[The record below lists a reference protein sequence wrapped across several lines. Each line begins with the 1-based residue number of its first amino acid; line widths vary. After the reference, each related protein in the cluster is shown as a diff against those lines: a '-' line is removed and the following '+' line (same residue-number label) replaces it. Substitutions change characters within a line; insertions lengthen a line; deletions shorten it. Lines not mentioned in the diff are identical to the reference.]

1 MAHIDTSFIPM
12 MIVVALAFLVP
23 ILLSRLKGLFIPIVV
38 GELLAG
44 MIVGK
49 SGFGLVPED
58 HPILGILAPLGFAFL
73 MFLSGLEIDL
83 GSFTASG
90 DENASRARQLITSPL
105 GMGSTLMV
113 LVLSASVGA
122 GLIFWSQGLVKDP
135 WIMALIL
142 STTSLGVVMP
152 VLKEQG
158 FTGGGYGQTII
169 VSAMIADFST
179 ILLISAYSIFYRQG
193 LSVDLIL
200 VLALIAAFLVVY
212 RVTLIFKSFSSVE
225 RVFRQ
230 LSSATAQLGMKGA
243 FALAILFMALA
254 QGLGIEYILGS
265 FLAGVIVSALSN
277 GEGSELQEK
286 LDGIGY
292 GFFVPIFFIMVG
304 VGFDLPALLSS
315 GRALLLVPILIGVAY
330 AVKMVPI
337 LLFRL
342 QFSWRE
348 TFSAGVLMSARLSL
362 IIAAAAIGLEL
373 GVITEAVNSA
383 VILVAVITCT
393 VSPILFGWIT
403 PEKEERERIIVIGP
417 RSSAELLT
425 RRLREHEFDTVLVPA
440 KDIEGM
446 SERGPGEVYREVL
459 EEAGAEKAHTVV
471 AMRHSDKENLRLC
484 QVAHNDYGVE
494 NVISWVQNPAL
505 NDDFRKCGAR
515 VTNPAYSA
523 VLSIESMVLSPGT
536 FSLTAD
542 VDEMQEVR
550 EVRVTNNGI
559 HGRNIE
565 ELSLPG
571 DVLIFMIERDGG
583 VLVPDQVPG
592 HEISLQEDDVVTLAG
607 SAQEVDAA
615 VRYFK

>member
-1 MAHIDTSFIPM
+1 MAHIDTSFIPLM
-12 MIVVALAFLVP
+12 VVIALAFTVP
-23 ILLSRLKGLFIPIVV
+23 ILLSRLRGLFIPIVV
-38 GELLAG
+38 GELVAG

-49 SGFGLVPED
+49 SGFGIVPQD
-58 HPILGILAPLGFAFL
+58 HPILGVLAPLGFAFL

-83 GSFTASG
+83 GSFTAGG
-90 DENASRARQLITSPL
+90 DASSSRVRQLFTSPL

-113 LVLSASVGA
+113 LVLVASIGA
-122 GLIFWSQGLVKDP
+122 GLIFWYQGLVRDP

-193 LSVDLIL
+193 LSLDLVL
-200 VLALIAAFLVVY
+200 VLALILAFLVVY
-212 RVTLIFKSFSSVE
+212 WVTGAFKRIASVE
-225 RVFRQ
+225 RLFRQ

-243 FALAILFMALA
+243 FVLAILFMALA

-265 FLAGVIVSALSN
+265 FLAGVIVSALSS
-277 GEGSELQEK
+277 GESSELQEK

-315 GRALLLVPILIGVAY
+315 GRALLLVPILVGVAY
-330 AVKMVPI
+330 VVKLVPI
-337 LLFRL
+337 LVFRL

-348 TFSAGVLMSARLSL
+348 TIGAGVLMSARLSL

-393 VSPILFGWIT
+393 ISPVLFGWIS
-403 PEKEERERIIVIGP
+403 PEKEERDKIIVIGP
-417 RSSAELLT
+417 RSSAELLN
-425 RRLREHEFDTVLVPA
+425 RRLREHELDTVLISA
-440 KDIEGM
+440 QDIDGI
-446 SERGPGEVYREVL
+446 SEHGPEKKYAEVL
-459 EEAGAEKAHTVV
+459 KEAGAEKAHTVV
-471 AMRHSDKENLRLC
+471 AMRHSDMENLRLC
-484 QVAHNDYGVE
+484 RVAHNDYGVE

-505 NDDFRKCGAR
+505 NGDFRECGAR

-523 VLSIESMVLSPGT
+523 VLTMESMVLSPGA
-536 FSLTAD
+536 FSITAD
-542 VDEMQEVR
+542 VDEMHEVR
-550 EVRVTNNGI
+550 EVRVANSGL
-559 HGRNIE
+559 HGRD
-565 ELSLPG
+565 LSKITLPG
-571 DVLIFMIERDGG
+571 DVVVFMIERDGG

-607 SAQEVDAA
+607 SAEEVDNA
-615 VRYFK
+615 VKYFE

>member
-1 MAHIDTSFIPM
+1 MAHVDTSFIPL
-12 MIVVALAFLVP
+12 MIVIGLAFAVP
-23 ILLSRLKGLFIPIVV
+23 ILLSRIKGLFIPIVV
-38 GELLAG
+38 GELVAG
-44 MIVGK
+44 MIVGR
-49 SGFGLVPED
+49 SGLGLVPED

-83 GSFTASG
+83 SSFTTGG
-90 DENASRARQLITSPL
+90 DSSSSRAKQLFTSPL
-105 GMGSTLMV
+105 GTGSTLMV
-113 LVLSASVGA
+113 LVLTASIGA
-122 GLIFWSQGLVKDP
+122 GLIFWSQGLVRDP

-158 FTGGGYGQTII
+158 FTGGSYGQTII

-193 LSVDLIL
+193 LSIDLIL
-200 VLALIAAFLVVY
+200 VLALIGAFLVVY
-212 RVTLIFKSFSSVE
+212 YITTYFKSFRSVDQL
-225 RVFRQ
+225 FRR
-230 LSSATAQLGMKGA
+230 LSSATAQLGLKGA

-254 QGLGIEYILGS
+254 QGLGIEYILGA
-265 FLAGVIVSALSN
+265 FLAGVVVSALSR
-277 GEGSELQEK
+277 GESSELAEK

-330 AVKMVPI
+330 AVKLVPI
-337 LLFRL
+337 LILRF

-348 TFSAGVLMSARLSL
+348 TISAGVLMSARLSL

-393 VSPILFGWIT
+393 ISPVLFGWIS
-403 PEKEERERIIVIGP
+403 PEKEERDRIIVIGP

-425 RRLREHEFDTVLVPA
+425 RRLREHEFDTVLIPA

-446 SERGPGEVYREVL
+446 SDNGPEETYKGVL

-471 AMRHSDKENLRLC
+471 AMRHSDRENLRLC
-484 QVAHNDYGVE
+484 RVAHNDYGVE

-523 VLSIESMVLSPGT
+523 VLTMESMVLSPST
-536 FSLTAD
+536 FSMTAD
-542 VDEMQEVR
+542 VDQMQEVR
-550 EVRVTNNGI
+550 QVRITNSGL
-559 HGRNIE
+559 HGRTLDTI
-565 ELSLPG
+565 SLEG
-571 DVLIFMIERDGG
+571 DVLVFMIERDGG
-583 VLVPDQVPG
+583 VMVPDHVPG
-592 HEISLQEDDVVTLAG
+592 HEIALQEDDIITLAG
-607 SAQEVDAA
+607 DPEDVDAA
-615 VRYFK
+615 VRYFE

>member
-1 MAHIDTSFIPM
+1 MAHIDTSFIPLM
-12 MIVVALAFLVP
+12 VVIALAFMVP
-23 ILLSRLKGLFIPIVV
+23 ILLSRLRGLFIPIVV
-38 GELLAG
+38 GELVAG
-44 MIVGK
+44 MIVGE
-49 SGFGLVPED
+49 SGFGLVPVD
-58 HPILGILAPLGFAFL
+58 HLILGVLAPLGFAFL

-83 GSFTASG
+83 GSFTTGG
-90 DENASRARQLITSPL
+90 DADSSRARQLFTSPL
-105 GMGSTLMV
+105 GMGSALMV
-113 LVLSASVGA
+113 LVLAASIGA
-122 GLIFWSQGLVKDP
+122 GLIFWDQGLVRDP

-169 VSAMIADFST
+169 VAAMIADFST

-193 LSVDLIL
+193 LSLDLVL

-212 RVTLIFKSFSSVE
+212 WVTVSFKRIASVE
-225 RVFRQ
+225 RLFRQ

-265 FLAGVIVSALSN
+265 FLAGVIVSALSR
-277 GEGSELQEK
+277 GESSELQEK

-330 AVKMVPI
+330 VVKLGPI
-337 LLFRL
+337 LIFRL

-348 TFSAGVLMSARLSL
+348 TLGAGVLMSARLSL

-393 VSPILFGWIT
+393 VSPILFGWIS

-417 RSSAELLT
+417 RSSAELLN
-425 RRLREHEFDTVLVPA
+425 RRLREHEFDTVLISA
-440 KDIEGM
+440 QDIDGI
-446 SERGPGEVYREVL
+446 SEHGPEKKYAEVL
-459 EEAGAEKAHTVV
+459 KEAGAEQAHTVV
-471 AMRHSDKENLRLC
+471 AMRHSDMENLRLC
-484 QVAHNDYGVE
+484 RVARNEYGVE

-505 NDDFRKCGAR
+505 NDDFRQCGAR

-523 VLSIESMVLSPGT
+523 VLTMESMVLTPGA
-536 FSLTAD
+536 FSMTAD
-542 VDEMQEVR
+542 VDEMHEVR
-550 EVRVTNNGI
+550 EVRVTNSGL
-559 HGRNIE
+559 HGRA
-565 ELSLPG
+565 LDKLTLPG
-571 DVLIFMIERDGG
+571 DVLVFMIERDGG

-592 HEISLQEDDVVTLAG
+592 HEISLQEDDIVTLAG
-607 SAQEVDAA
+607 SAEEVENA
-615 VRYFK
+615 VKYFE

>member
-1 MAHIDTSFIPM
+1 M
-12 MIVVALAFLVP
+12 VVIALAFLVP

-38 GELLAG
+38 GELVAG
-44 MIVGK
+44 IIVGK
-49 SGFGLVPED
+49 SGLGIVPQD

-83 GSFTASG
+83 SSFTAGG
-90 DENASRARQLITSPL
+90 DEDSSRLKQLFTSPL
-105 GMGSTLMV
+105 GTGSTLMV
-113 LVLSASVGA
+113 FVLAASVGA
-122 GLIFWSQGLVKDP
+122 GLIFWSQGLVRDP

-158 FTGGGYGQTII
+158 FTGGSYGQTII

-193 LSVDLIL
+193 LSIDLVL

-212 RVTLIFKSFSSVE
+212 RVTLLFKSFDSVE
-225 RVFRQ
+225 RLFRQ

-265 FLAGVIVSALSN
+265 FLAGVIVSALSS
-277 GEGSELQEK
+277 GESSELSEK

-315 GRALLLVPILIGVAY
+315 GRALLLVPILVGVAY
-330 AVKMVPI
+330 AVKLVPI
-337 LLFRL
+337 LIFRF

-348 TFSAGVLMSARLSL
+348 TLSAGVLMSARLSL

-393 VSPILFGWIT
+393 VSPILFGWIA
-403 PEKEERERIIVIGP
+403 PEQEERERIIVIGP

-425 RRLREHEFDTVLVPA
+425 RRLREHEFDTVLIPA
-440 KDIEGM
+440 KKINGM
-446 SERGPGEVYREVL
+446 SERGPEEIYKDVL
-459 EEAGAEKAHTVV
+459 AEAGAEKAHTVV

-484 QVAHNDYGVE
+484 RVAHNDYGVE

-523 VLSIESMVLSPGT
+523 VLTIESMVLSPGT
-536 FSLTAD
+536 FSMTAD

-550 EVRVTNNGI
+550 EVRVTNDGL
-559 HGRNIE
+559 HGRALDS
-565 ELSLPG
+565 LSLPG
-571 DVLIFMIERDGG
+571 DVIVFMIERDGG
-583 VLVPDQVPG
+583 VLVPDQTPG
-592 HEISLQEDDVVTLAG
+592 HEITLQEDDVVTLAG
-607 SAQEVDAA
+607 SAEEVDAA
-615 VRYFK
+615 VRYFE

>member
-1 MAHIDTSFIPM
+1 MAHIETSFIPLM
-12 MIVVALAFLVP
+12 VVISLAFLVP
-23 ILLSRLKGLFIPIVV
+23 ILLSRIKGLFIPIVV
-38 GELLAG
+38 GELVAG
-44 MIVGK
+44 MIVGR
-49 SGFGLVPED
+49 SGLGIVPED

-83 GSFTASG
+83 GSFTVSG
-90 DENASRARQLITSPL
+90 DENASRVRQVFTSPL
-105 GMGSTLMV
+105 GTGVTLMV
-113 LVLSASVGA
+113 LVLAASIAA
-122 GLIFWSQGLVKDP
+122 GLIFWSQGLVRDP

-158 FTGGGYGQTII
+158 FTGGSYGQTII

-193 LSVDLIL
+193 LSIDLVL

-212 RVTLIFKSFSSVE
+212 SITTAFKRISSVE
-225 RVFRQ
+225 RLFRQ
-230 LSSATAQLGMKGA
+230 LSSATAQLGLKGA

-265 FLAGVIVSALSN
+265 FLAGVIVSALSS
-277 GEGSELQEK
+277 GEGSALQEK

-330 AVKMVPI
+330 AVKLVPI
-337 LLFRL
+337 LIFRL

-348 TFSAGVLMSARLSL
+348 TIGAGVLMSARLSL
-362 IIAAAAIGLEL
+362 IIAAAAIGLDL

-393 VSPILFGWIT
+393 ISPILFGWIA
-403 PEKEERERIIVIGP
+403 PEQEERERIIVIGP
-417 RSSAELLT
+417 RSSAELLV
-425 RRLREHEFDTVLVPA
+425 RRLRDHEFDTVLIPA
-440 KDIEGM
+440 KEINGM
-446 SERGPGEVYREVL
+446 SERGPEEVYKDVL

-484 QVAHNDYGVE
+484 RIAHNQYGVE

-536 FSLTAD
+536 FSMTAD

-550 EVRVTNNGI
+550 EVRVTNSGL
-559 HGRNIE
+559 HGRTLDKI
-565 ELSLPG
+565 SLPG
-571 DVLIFMIERDGG
+571 DVLVFMIERDGG
-583 VLVPDQVPG
+583 VLVPDHVPG
-592 HEISLQEDDVVTLAG
+592 HDIALREDDIVTLAG
-607 SAQEVDAA
+607 SAEEIDAA
-615 VRYFK
+615 VKYFK

>member
-1 MAHIDTSFIPM
+1 M
-12 MIVVALAFLVP
+12 VVIALAFLVP

-38 GELLAG
+38 GELVAG
-44 MIVGK
+44 IIVGK
-49 SGFGLVPED
+49 SGLGIVPQD

-83 GSFTASG
+83 SSFTAGG
-90 DENASRARQLITSPL
+90 DEDSSRLKQLFTSPL
-105 GMGSTLMV
+105 GTGSTLMV
-113 LVLSASVGA
+113 LVLAASVGA
-122 GLIFWSQGLVKDP
+122 GLIFWSQGLVRDP

-158 FTGGGYGQTII
+158 FTGGSYGQTII

-193 LSVDLIL
+193 LSIDLVL

-212 RVTLIFKSFSSVE
+212 RVTLLFKSFDSVE
-225 RVFRQ
+225 RLFRQ

-265 FLAGVIVSALSN
+265 FLAGVIVSALSS
-277 GEGSELQEK
+277 GESSELSEK

-315 GRALLLVPILIGVAY
+315 GRALLLVPILVGVAY
-330 AVKMVPI
+330 AVKLVPI
-337 LLFRL
+337 LIFRF

-348 TFSAGVLMSARLSL
+348 TLSAGVLMSARLSL

-393 VSPILFGWIT
+393 VSPILFGWIA
-403 PEKEERERIIVIGP
+403 PEQEERERIIVIGP

-425 RRLREHEFDTVLVPA
+425 RRLREHEFDTVLIPA
-440 KDIEGM
+440 KEINGM
-446 SERGPGEVYREVL
+446 SERGPEEIYKDVL
-459 EEAGAEKAHTVV
+459 AEAGAEKAHTVV

-484 QVAHNDYGVE
+484 RVAHNDYGVE

-523 VLSIESMVLSPGT
+523 VLTIESMVLSPGT
-536 FSLTAD
+536 FSMTAD

-550 EVRVTNNGI
+550 EVRVTNDGL
-559 HGRNIE
+559 HGRPLDS
-565 ELSLPG
+565 LSLPG
-571 DVLIFMIERDGG
+571 DVIVFMIERDGG
-583 VLVPDQVPG
+583 VLVPDQTPG
-592 HEISLQEDDVVTLAG
+592 HEITLQEDDVVTLAG
-607 SAQEVDAA
+607 SAEEVDAA
-615 VRYFK
+615 VRYFE

>member
-1 MAHIDTSFIPM
+1 MAHVDTSFIPLM
-12 MIVVALAFLVP
+12 VVIALAFLVP

-38 GELLAG
+38 GELVAG
-44 MIVGK
+44 IIVGK
-49 SGFGLVPED
+49 SGFGIVPQD

-83 GSFTASG
+83 SSFTAGG
-90 DENASRARQLITSPL
+90 DQDSSRLKQLFTSPL
-105 GMGSTLMV
+105 GTGTTLMV
-113 LVLSASVGA
+113 LVLAASIGA
-122 GLIFWSQGLVKDP
+122 GLIFWSQGLVRDP

-158 FTGGGYGQTII
+158 FTGGSYGQTII

-212 RVTLIFKSFSSVE
+212 RVTLFFKGFDSVG
-225 RVFRQ
+225 RLFHQ

-265 FLAGVIVSALSN
+265 FLAGVIVSALSG
-277 GEGSELQEK
+277 GESSNLSEK

-304 VGFDLPALLSS
+304 VGFNLPALLSS

-330 AVKMVPI
+330 AVKLVPI
-337 LLFRL
+337 LIFRF

-348 TFSAGVLMSARLSL
+348 TLSAGVLMSARLSL

-393 VSPILFGWIT
+393 VSPILFGWIA
-403 PEKEERERIIVIGP
+403 PEQEERGKIIVIGP
-417 RSSAELLT
+417 RNSAELLA
-425 RRLREHEFDTVLVPA
+425 RRLRDHEFDTVLIPA
-440 KDIEGM
+440 KYIDGL
-446 SERGPGEVYREVL
+446 SDRGPEEVYKDVL

-471 AMRHSDKENLRLC
+471 AMRHSDQENLRLC
-484 QVAHNDYGVE
+484 RIAHNQYGVE

-505 NDDFRKCGAR
+505 NGDFRQCGAR

-523 VLSIESMVLSPGT
+523 VLTIESMVLSPGT
-536 FSLTAD
+536 FSMTAD

-550 EVRVTNNGI
+550 EVQVTNNGL
-559 HGRNIE
+559 HGRTLDT
-565 ELSLPG
+565 LSLPG
-571 DVLIFMIERDGG
+571 DVIIFMIERDGG
-583 VLVPDQVPG
+583 VLVPDHTPG
-592 HEISLQEDDVVTLAG
+592 HEIALQEDDVVTLAG
-607 SAQEVDAA
+607 SAEEVDNA
-615 VRYFK
+615 VRYFE

>member
-1 MAHIDTSFIPM
+1 MAHIDTSFIPLM
-12 MIVVALAFLVP
+12 VVIALAFTVP
-23 ILLSRLKGLFIPIVV
+23 ILLSRLRGLFIPIVV
-38 GELLAG
+38 GELVAG

-49 SGFGLVPED
+49 SGFGIVPQD
-58 HPILGILAPLGFAFL
+58 HPILGVLAPLGFAFL

-83 GSFTASG
+83 GSFTVGG
-90 DENASRARQLITSPL
+90 DEDSSRIRQLFTSPL

-113 LVLSASVGA
+113 LVLAVSIGA
-122 GLIFWSQGLVKDP
+122 GLIFWDQGLVRDP

-169 VSAMIADFST
+169 VAAMIADFST

-193 LSVDLIL
+193 LSLDLVL
-200 VLALIAAFLVVY
+200 VLALILAFLVVY
-212 RVTLIFKSFSSVE
+212 WVTGAFKRIASVE
-225 RVFRQ
+225 RLFRQ

-243 FALAILFMALA
+243 FVLAILFMALA

-265 FLAGVIVSALSN
+265 FLAGVIVSALSS
-277 GEGSELQEK
+277 GESSELQEK

-315 GRALLLVPILIGVAY
+315 GRALLLVPILVGVAY
-330 AVKMVPI
+330 AVKLGPI
-337 LLFRL
+337 LIFRL

-348 TFSAGVLMSARLSL
+348 TIGAGVLMSARLSL

-393 VSPILFGWIT
+393 ISPVLFGWIA

-417 RSSAELLT
+417 RSSAELLN
-425 RRLREHEFDTVLVPA
+425 RRLREHELDTVLISA
-440 KDIEGM
+440 QDIDGI
-446 SERGPGEVYREVL
+446 SENGPDEKYAEVL
-459 EEAGAEKAHTVV
+459 KEAGAEKAHTVV
-471 AMRHSDKENLRLC
+471 AMRHSDMENLRLC
-484 QVAHNDYGVE
+484 RVAHNEYGVE

-505 NDDFRKCGAR
+505 NGDFRECGAR

-523 VLSIESMVLSPGT
+523 VLTMESMVLSPGA
-536 FSLTAD
+536 FSITAD
-542 VDEMQEVR
+542 VDEMHEVR
-550 EVRVTNNGI
+550 EVRVTNSGL
-559 HGRNIE
+559 HGR
-565 ELSLPG
+565 ELSKLALPG
-571 DVLIFMIERDGG
+571 DVVVFMIERDGG

-607 SAQEVDAA
+607 SAEEVDSA
-615 VRYFK
+615 VKYFE

>member
-1 MAHIDTSFIPM
+1 MAHVDTSFIPLM
-12 MIVVALAFLVP
+12 VVIALAFLVP

-38 GELLAG
+38 GELVAG
-44 MIVGK
+44 IIVGK
-49 SGFGLVPED
+49 SGFGIVPQD

-83 GSFTASG
+83 SSFTAGG
-90 DENASRARQLITSPL
+90 DQDSSRLKQLFTSPL
-105 GMGSTLMV
+105 GTGTTLMV
-113 LVLSASVGA
+113 LVLAASIGA
-122 GLIFWSQGLVKDP
+122 GLIFWSQGLVRDP

-158 FTGGGYGQTII
+158 FTGGSYGQTII

-212 RVTLIFKSFSSVE
+212 RVTLFFKGFDSVG
-225 RVFRQ
+225 RLFHQ

-265 FLAGVIVSALSN
+265 FLAGVIVSALSG
-277 GEGSELQEK
+277 GESSNLSEK

-304 VGFDLPALLSS
+304 VGFNLPALLSS
-315 GRALLLVPILIGVAY
+315 GRALLLVPILVGVAY
-330 AVKMVPI
+330 AVKLVPI
-337 LLFRL
+337 LIFRF

-348 TFSAGVLMSARLSL
+348 TLSAGVLMSARLSL

-393 VSPILFGWIT
+393 VSPILFGWIA
-403 PEKEERERIIVIGP
+403 PEQEERGKIIVIGP
-417 RSSAELLT
+417 RNSAELLA
-425 RRLREHEFDTVLVPA
+425 RRLRDHEFDTVLIPA
-440 KDIEGM
+440 KYIEGL
-446 SERGPGEVYREVL
+446 SDRGPEEVYKDVL
-459 EEAGAEKAHTVV
+459 EEAGAEKAHTIV
-471 AMRHSDKENLRLC
+471 AMRHSDQENLRLC
-484 QVAHNDYGVE
+484 RIAHNQYGVE

-505 NDDFRKCGAR
+505 NDDFRQCGAR

-523 VLSIESMVLSPGT
+523 VLTIESMVLSPGT
-536 FSLTAD
+536 FSMTAD

-550 EVRVTNNGI
+550 EVQVTNNGL
-559 HGRNIE
+559 HGRTLDT
-565 ELSLPG
+565 LSLPG
-571 DVLIFMIERDGG
+571 DVIIFMIERDGG
-583 VLVPDQVPG
+583 VLVPDHTPG
-592 HEISLQEDDVVTLAG
+592 HEIALQEDDVVTLAG
-607 SAQEVDAA
+607 SAEEVDNA
-615 VRYFK
+615 VRYFE

>member
-1 MAHIDTSFIPM
+1 MAHVDTSFIPLM
-12 MIVVALAFLVP
+12 VVIALAFLVP
-23 ILLSRLKGLFIPIVV
+23 IALSRLKGLFIPIVV
-38 GELLAG
+38 GELVAG
-44 MIVGK
+44 MIVGR
-49 SGFGLVPED
+49 SGFGIVPED

-83 GSFTASG
+83 GSFTAGG
-90 DENASRARQLITSPL
+90 DEDASRAKQLFTSPL
-105 GMGSTLMV
+105 GTGSTLMV
-113 LVLSASVGA
+113 LVLAASIGA
-122 GLIFWSQGLVKDP
+122 GLIFWSQGLVRDP

-158 FTGGGYGQTII
+158 FTGGSYGQTII

-193 LSVDLIL
+193 LSIDLVL

-212 RVTLIFKSFSSVE
+212 RVTTFFKSFDGIE
-225 RVFRQ
+225 RLFRQ

-265 FLAGVIVSALSN
+265 FLAGVIVSALSS
-277 GEGSELQEK
+277 GESSELSEK

-330 AVKMVPI
+330 AVKLVPI
-337 LLFRL
+337 LIFRF

-348 TFSAGVLMSARLSL
+348 TLSAGVLMSARLSL

-393 VSPILFGWIT
+393 ISPILFGWIA
-403 PEKEERERIIVIGP
+403 PEQEERERIIVIGP

-440 KDIEGM
+440 KDIDGM
-446 SERGPGEVYREVL
+446 SDRGPEEVYKEIL

-471 AMRHSDKENLRLC
+471 AMRHSDRENLRLC
-484 QVAHNDYGVE
+484 RIAHNQYGVE

-505 NDDFRKCGAR
+505 NDDFRNCGAR

-523 VLSIESMVLSPGT
+523 VLTMESMVLSPGT
-536 FSLTAD
+536 FSMTAD
-542 VDEMQEVR
+542 VDQMQEVR
-550 EVRVTNNGI
+550 EVKVTNNGL
-559 HGRNIE
+559 HGRSID

-571 DVLIFMIERDGG
+571 DVLVFMIERDGG
-583 VLVPDQVPG
+583 VLVPDHSPG
-592 HEISLQEDDVVTLAG
+592 QDIILQEDDVVTLAG
-607 SAQEVDAA
+607 SPEEVNDA
-615 VRYFK
+615 VRYFE

>member
-1 MAHIDTSFIPM
+1 MAHVDTSFIPLM
-12 MIVVALAFLVP
+12 VVIALAFLVP
-23 ILLSRLKGLFIPIVV
+23 IALSRLKGLFIPIVV
-38 GELLAG
+38 GELVAG
-44 MIVGK
+44 MIVGR
-49 SGFGLVPED
+49 SGFGIVPED

-83 GSFTASG
+83 GSFTAGG
-90 DENASRARQLITSPL
+90 DEDASRAKQLFTSPL
-105 GMGSTLMV
+105 GTGSTLMV
-113 LVLSASVGA
+113 LVLAASIGA
-122 GLIFWSQGLVKDP
+122 GLIFWSQGLVRDP

-158 FTGGGYGQTII
+158 FTGGSYGQTII

-193 LSVDLIL
+193 LSIDLVL

-212 RVTLIFKSFSSVE
+212 RVTTFFKSFDGIE
-225 RVFRQ
+225 RLFRQ

-265 FLAGVIVSALSN
+265 FLAGVIVSALSG
-277 GEGSELQEK
+277 GESSELGEK

-330 AVKMVPI
+330 AVKLVPI
-337 LLFRL
+337 LIFRF

-348 TFSAGVLMSARLSL
+348 TLSAGVLMSARLSL

-393 VSPILFGWIT
+393 ISPILFGWIA
-403 PEKEERERIIVIGP
+403 PEQEERERIIVIGP

-440 KDIEGM
+440 KDIDGM
-446 SERGPGEVYREVL
+446 SDRGPEEVYKEIL

-471 AMRHSDKENLRLC
+471 AMRHSDRENLRLC
-484 QVAHNDYGVE
+484 RIAHNQYGVE

-523 VLSIESMVLSPGT
+523 VLTMESMVLSPGT
-536 FSLTAD
+536 FSMTAD
-542 VDEMQEVR
+542 VDQMQEVR
-550 EVRVTNNGI
+550 EVKVTNNGL
-559 HGRNIE
+559 HGRSVD

-571 DVLIFMIERDGG
+571 DVLVFMIERDGG
-583 VLVPDQVPG
+583 VLVPDHSPG
-592 HEISLQEDDVVTLAG
+592 QDITLQEDDVVTLAG
-607 SAQEVDAA
+607 SPEEVNDA
-615 VRYFK
+615 VRYFE

>member
-1 MAHIDTSFIPM
+1 MAHVDTSFIPLM
-12 MIVVALAFLVP
+12 VVIALAFLVP

-38 GELLAG
+38 GELVAG
-44 MIVGK
+44 MIVGR
-49 SGFGLVPED
+49 SGFGIVPED

-83 GSFTASG
+83 GSFTVGG
-90 DENASRARQLITSPL
+90 DEDSSRAKQLFTSPL
-105 GMGSTLMV
+105 GTGTTLMV
-113 LVLSASVGA
+113 LVLAASIVA
-122 GLIFWSQGLVKDP
+122 GLIFWSQGLVRDP

-158 FTGGGYGQTII
+158 FTGGSYGQTII
-169 VSAMIADFST
+169 VSSMIADFST

-212 RVTLIFKSFSSVE
+212 RVTMLFKSFDAVG
-225 RVFRQ
+225 RLFRQ

-265 FLAGVIVSALSN
+265 FLAGVIVSALSS

-330 AVKMVPI
+330 AVKLVPI
-337 LLFRL
+337 LIFRL

-348 TFSAGVLMSARLSL
+348 TFAAGVLMSARLSL

-393 VSPILFGWIT
+393 ISPILFGWLS
-403 PEKEERERIIVIGP
+403 PEQEERERIIVIGP

-425 RRLREHEFDTVLVPA
+425 RRLREHEFDTVLIPA
-440 KDIEGM
+440 KEIEGM
-446 SERGPGEVYREVL
+446 SDCGPEEIYKDVL
-459 EEAGAEKAHTVV
+459 KEAGVEKAHTVV
-471 AMRHSDKENLRLC
+471 AMRHSDRENLRLC
-484 QVAHNDYGVE
+484 RVAHNDYGVE

-523 VLSIESMVLSPGT
+523 VLSIESMVLSPGV
-536 FSLTAD
+536 FSMTAD
-542 VDEMQEVR
+542 VDQMQEVR
-550 EVRVTNNGI
+550 EVKVTNNGL
-559 HGRNIE
+559 HGRNINQI
-565 ELSLPG
+565 SLPG
-571 DVLIFMIERDGG
+571 DVLVFMIERDGG

-592 HEISLQEDDVVTLAG
+592 QEITLQEDDVVTLAG
-607 SAQEVDAA
+607 SAEEVDNA

>member
-1 MAHIDTSFIPM
+1 M
-12 MIVVALAFLVP
+12 VVIALAFLVP
-23 ILLSRLKGLFIPIVV
+23 VLLSRLRGLFIPIVV
-38 GELLAG
+38 GELVAG

-49 SGFGLVPED
+49 SGFGIVPQD
-58 HPILGILAPLGFAFL
+58 HPILSVLAPLGFAFL

-83 GSFTASG
+83 GSFAVGGGESS
-90 DENASRARQLITSPL
+90 SRARKLFTSPL
-105 GMGSTLMV
+105 GTGSTLMI
-113 LVLSASVGA
+113 LVLLASTGA
-122 GLIFWSQGLVKDP
+122 GLIFWNQGLVRDP

-158 FTGGGYGQTII
+158 FTGGSYGQTII
-169 VSAMIADFST
+169 VSAMIADFTT

-193 LSVDLIL
+193 FSLDLVL

-212 RVTLIFKSFSSVE
+212 RATVAFKRFQSVE
-225 RVFRQ
+225 RLFRQ

-265 FLAGVIVSALSN
+265 FLAGVVVSALSS
-277 GEGSELQEK
+277 GESSALQEK
-286 LDGIGY
+286 LDAIGY

-330 AVKMVPI
+330 VVKLVPTLI
-337 LLFRL
+337 LRL

-348 TFSAGVLMSARLSL
+348 TLGAGVLMSARLSL

-393 VSPILFGWIT
+393 ISPVLFGWIS
-403 PEKEERERIIVIGP
+403 PEHEERDRIIVIGP
-417 RSSAELLT
+417 RSSAELLA

-440 KDIEGM
+440 KDIEGI
-446 SERGPGEVYREVL
+446 SENGPENKYAEVL
-459 EEAGAEKAHTVV
+459 GEAGAEKAHTVV
-471 AMRHSDKENLRLC
+471 AMRHSDMENLRLC
-484 QVAHNDYGVE
+484 RVAREQFGVE
-494 NVISWVQNPAL
+494 SVISWVQNPAL
-505 NDDFRKCGAR
+505 NDDFRQCGAR

-523 VLSIESMVLSPGT
+523 VLTIESMVLSPGT
-536 FSLTAD
+536 FSMTAD

-550 EVRVTNNGI
+550 EVRVTNRGL
-559 HGRNIE
+559 HGRT
-565 ELSLPG
+565 LDKLTLPG
-571 DVLIFMIERDGG
+571 DVIVFMIERDGG
-583 VLVPDQVPG
+583 VLVPDHVPG
-592 HEISLQEDDVVTLAG
+592 HEIALQEDDVVTLAG
-607 SAQEVDAA
+607 SAEEVDAA
-615 VRYFK
+615 VGYFR

>member
-1 MAHIDTSFIPM
+1 MAHVDTSFIPLM
-12 MIVVALAFLVP
+12 VVIALAFLVP
-23 ILLSRLKGLFIPIVV
+23 ILLSRLRGLFIPIVV
-38 GELLAG
+38 GELVAG

-58 HPILGILAPLGFAFL
+58 HPILGVLAPLGFAFL

-83 GSFTASG
+83 GSFAVGG
-90 DENASRARQLITSPL
+90 DENSSRARQLFTSPL
-105 GMGSTLMV
+105 GTGSTLMI
-113 LVLSASVGA
+113 LVLAASIGA
-122 GLIFWSQGLVKDP
+122 GLIFWNQGLVRDP

-158 FTGGGYGQTII
+158 FTGGSYGQTII

-193 LSVDLIL
+193 LSIDLML
-200 VLALIAAFLVVY
+200 VLGLIAVFLVAY
-212 RVTLIFKSFSSVE
+212 RVTVTFKQFASVE
-225 RVFRQ
+225 RLFRQ
-230 LSSATAQLGMKGA
+230 LSSATAQLGMRGA
-243 FALAILFMALA
+243 FVLAILFMALA

-265 FLAGVIVSALSN
+265 FLAGVIVSALSS
-277 GEGSELQEK
+277 GKSSDLREK
-286 LDGIGY
+286 LDAIGY

-304 VGFDLPALLSS
+304 VGFNLPALLSS

-330 AVKMVPI
+330 AVKLVPI
-337 LLFRL
+337 LIFRL

-348 TFSAGVLMSARLSL
+348 TLGAGFLMSARLSL

-393 VSPILFGWIT
+393 VSPVLFSWIS
-403 PEKEERERIIVIGP
+403 PEKEERDRIIVIGP
-417 RSSAELLT
+417 RRSAELLT
-425 RRLREHEFDTVLVPA
+425 RRLREHEFDTVLIPA
-440 KDIEGM
+440 NDIEGM
-446 SERGPGEVYREVL
+446 SEHGPEKKYTEVL
-459 EEAGAEKAHTVV
+459 SEAGAEKAHTVV
-471 AMRHSDKENLRLC
+471 AMRHSDVENLRLC
-484 QVAHNDYGVE
+484 RVAHNEYGVE

-515 VTNPAYSA
+515 VTNPAYST
-523 VLSIESMVLSPGT
+523 VLTIESMVLSPGT
-536 FSLTAD
+536 FSMTAD

-550 EVRVTNNGI
+550 EVRVTNRGL
-559 HGRNIE
+559 HGRAIDQ
-565 ELSLPG
+565 LSLPG
-571 DVLIFMIERDGG
+571 DVLVFMIERDGG
-583 VLVPDQVPG
+583 VLVPDNIPG
-592 HEISLQEDDVVTLAG
+592 YEITLREDDVVTLAG
-607 SAQEVDAA
+607 SAENVDAA

>member
-1 MAHIDTSFIPM
+1 MAHVDTSFIPL
-12 MIVVALAFLVP
+12 MIVIALAFLVP

-38 GELLAG
+38 GELVAG
-44 MIVGK
+44 MIVGR
-49 SGFGLVPED
+49 SGLGLVPED

-83 GSFTASG
+83 GSFTAGG
-90 DENASRARQLITSPL
+90 DDSSSRVKQLFTSPL
-105 GMGSTLMV
+105 GTGSTLMILV
-113 LVLSASVGA
+113 LVASIGA
-122 GLIFWSQGLVKDP
+122 GLIFWSQGLVRDP

-158 FTGGGYGQTII
+158 FTGGSYGQTII

-193 LSVDLIL
+193 LSIDLVL

-212 RVTLIFKSFSSVE
+212 RVTTLFKSFDSVE
-225 RVFRQ
+225 RLFRQ

-265 FLAGVIVSALSN
+265 FLAGVVVSALSS
-277 GEGSELQEK
+277 GESSELSEK

-330 AVKMVPI
+330 AVKLVPI
-337 LLFRL
+337 LIFRF

-348 TFSAGVLMSARLSL
+348 TLSAGVLMSARLSL

-393 VSPILFGWIT
+393 ASPILFGWIA
-403 PEKEERERIIVIGP
+403 PEQEERERIVVIGP

-425 RRLREHEFDTVLVPA
+425 RRLREHEFDTVLIPA
-440 KDIEGM
+440 KDIDGM
-446 SERGPGEVYREVL
+446 SDRGSEEVYKEVL
-459 EEAGAEKAHTVV
+459 EEAGVEKAHTVV
-471 AMRHSDKENLRLC
+471 AMRHSDEENLQLC
-484 QVAHNDYGVE
+484 RIAHNQYGVE

-523 VLSIESMVLSPGT
+523 VLSIESMVLSPGVV
-536 FSLTAD
+536 SMTAD

-550 EVRVTNNGI
+550 EVKVTNNGL
-559 HGRNIE
+559 HGRSINQ
-565 ELSLPG
+565 LSLPG

-592 HEISLQEDDVVTLAG
+592 HEITLQEDDVVTLAG
-607 SAQEVDAA
+607 SPEEVNAA
-615 VRYFK
+615 VRYFE

>member
-1 MAHIDTSFIPM
+1 MAHIDTSFLPLM
-12 MIVVALAFLVP
+12 VVIFLAFAVP
-23 ILLSRLKGLFIPIVV
+23 ILLSRIKGLFIPIVV
-38 GELLAG
+38 GELVAG
-44 MIVGK
+44 IIVGR
-49 SGFGLVPED
+49 SGLGIVPED
-58 HPILGILAPLGFAFL
+58 QPILGILAPLGFAFL

-83 GSFTASG
+83 GSFTTGG
-90 DENASRARQLITSPL
+90 DEDSSRLKRIFTSPL
-105 GMGSTLMV
+105 GTGTALMV
-113 LVLSASVGA
+113 LVLAASIGA
-122 GLIFWSQGLVKDP
+122 GLIFWSQGLVRDP

-158 FTGGGYGQTII
+158 FTGGSYGQTII

-193 LSVDLIL
+193 LSVELLL

-212 RVTLIFKSFSSVE
+212 RITMFFKGYSSVG
-225 RVFRQ
+225 RLFQQ
-230 LSSATAQLGMKGA
+230 LSSATAQLGIKGA

-265 FLAGVIVSALSN
+265 FLAGVVVSALSS
-277 GEGSELQEK
+277 GGSSELKEK
-286 LDGIGY
+286 LEGIGY

-330 AVKMVPI
+330 AVKLGPI
-337 LLFRL
+337 LILRL

-348 TFSAGVLMSARLSL
+348 TLGAGVLMSARLSL
-362 IIAAAAIGLEL
+362 IIAAAAIGLDL

-393 VSPILFGWIT
+393 ISPILFGWIS

-417 RSSAELLT
+417 RSSAELLS
-425 RRLREHEFDTVLVPA
+425 RRLREHEYDTVLIPA
-440 KDIEGM
+440 KEIEGM
-446 SERGPGEVYREVL
+446 SENGSEKVYQHVL
-459 EEAGAEKAHTVV
+459 EEAGVEKAHTVV

-484 QVAHNDYGVE
+484 RVAHNEYGVE

-505 NDDFRKCGAR
+505 NSDFRECGAR

-523 VLSIESMVLSPGT
+523 VLTIESMVLSPGT
-536 FSLTAD
+536 FSMTAD

-550 EVRVTNNGI
+550 EVRVTNGGL
-559 HGRNIE
+559 HGRT
-565 ELSLPG
+565 LDTLTLPG
-571 DVLIFMIERDGG
+571 DVMVFMIERDGG
-583 VLVPDQVPG
+583 VMVPDHVPG
-592 HEISLQEDDVVTLAG
+592 HEIALREGDVVTLAG
-607 SAQEVDAA
+607 SAGDIDSAA
-615 VRYFK
+615 RYFK

>member
-1 MAHIDTSFIPM
+1 MAHIDTSFIPLM
-12 MIVVALAFLVP
+12 VVIALAFAVP
-23 ILLSRLKGLFIPIVV
+23 ILLSRLRGLFIPIVV
-38 GELLAG
+38 GELVAG
-44 MIVGK
+44 MVVGK
-49 SGFGLVPED
+49 SGFGIVPVD
-58 HPILGILAPLGFAFL
+58 HPILGVLAPLGFAFL

-83 GSFTASG
+83 GSFTAGG
-90 DENASRARQLITSPL
+90 DEDSSRARQLLTSPL
-105 GMGSTLMV
+105 GMGSALMV
-113 LVLSASVGA
+113 LVLAASIGA
-122 GLIFWSQGLVKDP
+122 GLIFWDQGLVRDP

-169 VSAMIADFST
+169 VAAMIADFST

-193 LSVDLIL
+193 LSLDLVL

-212 RVTLIFKSFSSVE
+212 WVTVSFKRIASVE
-225 RVFRQ
+225 RLFRQ

-265 FLAGVIVSALSN
+265 FLAGVIVSALSG
-277 GEGSELQEK
+277 GESSALQEK

-330 AVKMVPI
+330 VVKLGPI
-337 LLFRL
+337 LIFRL

-348 TFSAGVLMSARLSL
+348 TLGAGVLMSARLSL

-393 VSPILFGWIT
+393 VSPILFGWIS

-417 RSSAELLT
+417 RSSAELLN
-425 RRLREHEFDTVLVPA
+425 RRLREHDFDTVLISA
-440 KDIEGM
+440 QDIDGI
-446 SERGPGEVYREVL
+446 SEHGPEKKYAEVL
-459 EEAGAEKAHTVV
+459 KEAGAEQAHTVV
-471 AMRHSDKENLRLC
+471 AMRHSDMENLRLC
-484 QVAHNDYGVE
+484 RVARNEYGVE

-505 NDDFRKCGAR
+505 NDDFRQCGAR

-523 VLSIESMVLSPGT
+523 VLTMESMVLTPGA
-536 FSLTAD
+536 FSMTAD
-542 VDEMQEVR
+542 VDEMHEVR
-550 EVRVTNNGI
+550 EVRVTNSGL
-559 HGRNIE
+559 HGRA
-565 ELSLPG
+565 LDKLTLPG
-571 DVLIFMIERDGG
+571 DVLVFMIERDGG

-607 SAQEVDAA
+607 SAEEVDNA
-615 VRYFK
+615 VKYFK

>member
-1 MAHIDTSFIPM
+1 MAHVETSFIPLM
-12 MIVVALAFLVP
+12 VVIFLAFLVP
-23 ILLSRLKGLFIPIVV
+23 IVLSRLKGLFIPIVV
-38 GELLAG
+38 GELVAG
-44 MIVGK
+44 IIVGK

-83 GSFTASG
+83 SSFTAGG
-90 DENASRARQLITSPL
+90 DDSSSRAKQLFTSPL
-105 GMGSTLMV
+105 GTGSTLMV
-113 LVLSASVGA
+113 LVLAASIGA
-122 GLIFWSQGLVKDP
+122 GLIFWSQGLVRDP

-158 FTGGGYGQTII
+158 FTGGSYGQTII

-200 VLALIAAFLVVY
+200 VLALIAAFLAVY
-212 RVTLIFKSFSSVE
+212 RVTTFFKRYDSVG
-225 RVFRQ
+225 RLFRQ

-265 FLAGVIVSALSN
+265 FLAGVIVSALSS
-277 GEGSELQEK
+277 GESSELSEK

-315 GRALLLVPILIGVAY
+315 GRALLLVPVLIGVAY
-330 AVKMVPI
+330 VVKLVPI
-337 LLFRL
+337 MIFRF

-348 TFSAGVLMSARLSL
+348 TLSAGVLMSARLSL

-393 VSPILFGWIT
+393 VSPILFGWIS

-425 RRLREHEFDTVLVPA
+425 RRLREHEYDTVLIPA

-446 SERGPGEVYREVL
+446 SENGPEETYRSVL

-471 AMRHSDKENLRLC
+471 AMRHSDRENLRLC
-484 QVAHNDYGVE
+484 RVAHNDYGVE

-505 NDDFRKCGAR
+505 NDDFRQCGAQ

-536 FSLTAD
+536 FSMTAD
-542 VDEMQEVR
+542 VDQMQEIR
-550 EVRVTNNGI
+550 EVRITNEGL
-559 HGRNIE
+559 HGRTLDTI
-565 ELSLPG
+565 SLPG
-571 DVLIFMIERDGG
+571 DVLVFMIERNGG
-583 VLVPDQVPG
+583 VMVPDQTPG
-592 HEISLQEDDVVTLAG
+592 HEIALQEDDVVTLAG
-607 SAQEVDAA
+607 SPEDVDNA
-615 VRYFK
+615 VQYFK

>member
-1 MAHIDTSFIPM
+1 MAHVDTSFIPLM
-12 MIVVALAFLVP
+12 VVIALAFLVP

-38 GELLAG
+38 GELVAG
-44 MIVGK
+44 IVVGK
-49 SGFGLVPED
+49 SGFGIVPQD

-83 GSFTASG
+83 SSFTAGG
-90 DENASRARQLITSPL
+90 DQDSSRLKQLFTSPL
-105 GMGSTLMV
+105 GTGTTLMV
-113 LVLSASVGA
+113 LVLAASIGA
-122 GLIFWSQGLVKDP
+122 GLIFWSQGLVRDP

-158 FTGGGYGQTII
+158 FTGGSYGQTII

-212 RVTLIFKSFSSVE
+212 RVTLFFKGFDSVG
-225 RVFRQ
+225 RLFHQ

-265 FLAGVIVSALSN
+265 FLAGVIVSALSG
-277 GEGSELQEK
+277 GESSNLSEK

-304 VGFDLPALLSS
+304 VGFNLPALLSS
-315 GRALLLVPILIGVAY
+315 GRALLLVPILVGVAY
-330 AVKMVPI
+330 AVKLVPI
-337 LLFRL
+337 LIFRF

-348 TFSAGVLMSARLSL
+348 TLSAGVLMSARLSL

-393 VSPILFGWIT
+393 VSPILFGWIA
-403 PEKEERERIIVIGP
+403 PEQEERGKIIVIGP
-417 RSSAELLT
+417 RNSAELLA
-425 RRLREHEFDTVLVPA
+425 RRLRDHEFDTVLIPA
-440 KDIEGM
+440 KYIEGL
-446 SERGPGEVYREVL
+446 SDRGPEEVYKDVL
-459 EEAGAEKAHTVV
+459 EEAGAEKAHTIV
-471 AMRHSDKENLRLC
+471 AMRHSDQENLRLC
-484 QVAHNDYGVE
+484 RIAHNQYGVE

-505 NDDFRKCGAR
+505 NDDFRQCGAR

-523 VLSIESMVLSPGT
+523 VLTIESMVLSPGT
-536 FSLTAD
+536 FSMTAD

-550 EVRVTNNGI
+550 EVQVTNNGL
-559 HGRNIE
+559 HGRTLDT
-565 ELSLPG
+565 LSLPG
-571 DVLIFMIERDGG
+571 DVIIFMIERDGG
-583 VLVPDQVPG
+583 VLVPDHTPG
-592 HEISLQEDDVVTLAG
+592 HEIALQEDDVVTLAG
-607 SAQEVDAA
+607 SAEEVDNA
-615 VRYFK
+615 VRYFE

>member
-1 MAHIDTSFIPM
+1 MAHVDTSFIPLM
-12 MIVVALAFLVP
+12 VVIALAFLVP

-38 GELLAG
+38 GELVAG
-44 MIVGK
+44 IIVGK
-49 SGFGLVPED
+49 SGFGIVPED

-83 GSFTASG
+83 GSFTAGG
-90 DENASRARQLITSPL
+90 DESSSRSRQLFTSPL
-105 GMGSTLMV
+105 GTGSTLMV
-113 LVLSASVGA
+113 LVLAASIGA
-122 GLIFWSQGLVKDP
+122 GLIFWSQGLVNDP

-158 FTGGGYGQTII
+158 FTGGSYGQTII

-193 LSVDLIL
+193 LSIDLIL

-212 RVTLIFKSFSSVE
+212 RLTTFFKSFDSVE
-225 RVFRQ
+225 RLFRQ

-265 FLAGVIVSALSN
+265 FLAGVVVSALSS
-277 GEGSELQEK
+277 GESSELQEK
-286 LDGIGY
+286 LDGLGY

-330 AVKMVPI
+330 AVKLVPI
-337 LLFRL
+337 LIFRL

-348 TFSAGVLMSARLSL
+348 TLGAGVLMSARLSL

-393 VSPILFGWIT
+393 ISPILFGWIA
-403 PEKEERERIIVIGP
+403 PEQEERERIIVIGP
-417 RSSAELLT
+417 RNSAELLT
-425 RRLREHEFDTVLVPA
+425 RRLREHEFDTVLIPA
-440 KDIEGM
+440 KEINGM
-446 SERGPGEVYREVL
+446 SERGPEEAYKDIL
-459 EEAGAEKAHTVV
+459 QEAGAEKAHTVV
-471 AMRHSDKENLRLC
+471 AMRHSDEENLRLC
-484 QVAHNDYGVE
+484 RVAHNDYGVE

-515 VTNPAYSA
+515 ITNPAYSA

-536 FSLTAD
+536 FSMTAD
-542 VDEMQEVR
+542 VDEMHEVR
-550 EVRVTNNGI
+550 EVRVTNNGL
-559 HGRNIE
+559 HGRPLDT
-565 ELSLPG
+565 LSLPG
-571 DVLIFMIERDGG
+571 DVVVFMIERDGG
-583 VLVPDQVPG
+583 VLVPDHVPG
-592 HEISLQEDDVVTLAG
+592 HEIALQEDDVVTLAG
-607 SAQEVDAA
+607 SAEEVDNA

>member
-1 MAHIDTSFIPM
+1 MAHVETSFIPLM
-12 MIVVALAFLVP
+12 VVIALAFLVP

-38 GELLAG
+38 GELVAG
-44 MIVGK
+44 IIVGK
-49 SGFGLVPED
+49 SGFGIVPQD

-83 GSFTASG
+83 SSFTAGG
-90 DENASRARQLITSPL
+90 DDDSSRLKQLFTSPL
-105 GMGSTLMV
+105 GTGSTLMV
-113 LVLSASVGA
+113 LVLAASVGA
-122 GLIFWSQGLVKDP
+122 GLIFWSQGLVRDP

-193 LSVDLIL
+193 LSIDLVL

-212 RVTLIFKSFSSVE
+212 RVTLLFKGFDSVE
-225 RVFRQ
+225 RLFRQ

-265 FLAGVIVSALSN
+265 FLAGVIVSALSS
-277 GEGSELQEK
+277 GESSELSEK

-315 GRALLLVPILIGVAY
+315 GRALLLVPILVGVAY
-330 AVKMVPI
+330 AVKLVPI
-337 LLFRL
+337 LILRF

-348 TFSAGVLMSARLSL
+348 TLSAGVLMSARLSL

-373 GVITEAVNSA
+373 EVITEAVNSA

-393 VSPILFGWIT
+393 VSPILFGWIA
-403 PEKEERERIIVIGP
+403 PEQEERERIIVIGP

-440 KDIEGM
+440 KEINGM
-446 SERGPGEVYREVL
+446 SERGPEEIYKEVL
-459 EEAGAEKAHTVV
+459 AEAGAEKAHTVV

-484 QVAHNDYGVE
+484 RVAHNDYGVE

-523 VLSIESMVLSPGT
+523 VLTIESMVLSPGT
-536 FSLTAD
+536 FSMTAD

-550 EVRVTNNGI
+550 EVRVTNDGL
-559 HGRNIE
+559 HGRPLDS
-565 ELSLPG
+565 LSLPG
-571 DVLIFMIERDGG
+571 DVIVFMIERDGG
-583 VLVPDQVPG
+583 VLVPDQTPG
-592 HEISLQEDDVVTLAG
+592 HEIALQEDDVVTLAG
-607 SAQEVDAA
+607 SAEEVDAA
-615 VRYFK
+615 VRYFE